1 MRLLALKAQG
11 VADREDEFA
20 DEMAAA
26 QTERNAQLDRD
37 RKAVEDERKARR

>member
-1 MRLLALKAQG
+1 LKAQG

-20 DEMAAA
+20 DEMASA
-26 QTERNAQLDRD
+26 QTERNAQVEAD